1 MQLKNNLRLIILMS
15 CFAALTAIGSY
26 IKLPLFYL
34 PVTLQ
39 TFFVMISGNILGC
52 KFGALSQVLYLA
64 LGLIGVPVFAYGGG
78 IGYVF
83 QPTFGYLLSYPF
95 AAMSIGIVATT
106 LLSRWKV
113 KPPSIRQQFTCYF
126 IADIVGVIIIFSVGV
141 AYFYFN
147 LKMGWYLN
155 IEQLKHVEIDFH
167 HVFKSILFLF
177 IPIDLIKAL
186 IASWLTVRLR
196 QPGFIR

>member
-1 MQLKNNLRLIILMS
+1 MQLKSNLRLIILMS

-34 PVTLQ
+34 PITLQ
-39 TFFVMISGNILGC
+39 TFFVIMSGNILGG
-52 KFGALSQVLYLA
+52 KFGALSQLLYLA
-64 LGLIGVPVFAYGGG
+64 LGLMGVPVFAYGGG

-83 QPTFGYLLSYPF
+83 QPTFGYLVSYPF
-95 AAMSIGIVATT
+95 AAMTIGIVAKII
-106 LLSRWKV
+106 LSRWQMKL
-113 KPPSIRQQFTCYF
+113 SSFRQQFASYF
-126 IADIVGVIIIFSVGV
+126 IADMLGVIIIFSVGI

-147 LKMGWYLN
+147 LKMGWYLK
-155 IEQLKHVEIDFH
+155 IEQLKNADIDFQNAL
-167 HVFKSILFLF
+167 KSILFIF

-196 QPGFIR
+196 QFYFAG